1 MRIQNFDSKYS
12 RLDRLDHQSTRSP
25 VFNHTQKNK
34 NKMKYSTIALS
45 ALIAITVLARTQARA
60 DNMASI
66 AITPATGAVTLAPR
80 WSLGGSLA
88 GFHLMAQDLSLGGG
102 ANQFYSIKATPIPA
116 RVDIAPFTRSIA
128 ASSPP

>member
-1 MRIQNFDSKYS
+1 
-12 RLDRLDHQSTRSP
+12 
-25 VFNHTQKNK
+25 
-34 NKMKYSTIALS
+34 MKYSTIALS

-102 ANQFYSIKATPIPA
+102 ANQFYSIKGTSIPA
-116 RVDIAPFTRSIA
+116 GGDIAAFTRYIA
-128 ASSPP
+128 ASGAATNHADIGSKLTPNSYSALTSADPDVGYGS